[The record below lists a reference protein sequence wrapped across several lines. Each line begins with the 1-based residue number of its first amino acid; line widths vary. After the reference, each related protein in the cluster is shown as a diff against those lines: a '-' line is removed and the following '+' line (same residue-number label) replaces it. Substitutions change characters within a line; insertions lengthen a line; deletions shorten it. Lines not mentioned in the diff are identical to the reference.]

1 MGWKEK
7 ENKLMGELLMI
18 EETTGQKRGHGC
30 LKNETRLNKKEKWL
44 QRGRVIARKK
54 KHFLEGKTADKV

>member
-7 ENKLMGELLMI
+7 ENKLMGELLMT

-30 LKNETRLNKKEKWL
+30 LKNETHLNKKERWL
-44 QRGRVIARKK
+44 QRSKVIAGKK
-54 KHFLEGKTADKV
+54 KRFLEGKTVDRV